1 MIRLWWVITV
11 LLLLLWVP
19 VALLVRHALSNVEAE
34 RRSRHQA
41 VAERLF
47 DELERELSEWLQRE
61 EERPFG
67 QYRFLYLSDDQEP
80 LPQRSPLADGPEVSF
95 VFAHFQIEPDGSVT
109 SPLWPSDPDR
119 ADRVLGWRM
128 GSEQEQ
134 QRDEI
139 LQVLSDIVLHRTPRS
154 VSSQAPG
161 TTVEVDRS
169 SRQELAR
176 LRTEQTR
183 GLLSRLNR
191 GLASRSG
198 RTTQVQQSQ
207 VQNVLD
213 FAESKDVGELSSKL
227 SKIKARRQTPATENE
242 ELDDLRLVVDVS
254 LEPMVGRDI
263 DGSFMLLYR
272 TVVIGDRAF
281 RQGMVV
287 DGEGLVDWLAERVL
301 RSPVKTRGPNSLE
314 RNRDRDR
321 TKAPTQL
328 ALPGVA
334 VRWQEASAV
343 AGGPTQ
349 DAERFAFK
357 HRFAEP
363 FSSVAAQVE
372 LEPLPEPAVTL
383 YIYFLAVLLGLSS
396 TLGVWALYRTVAA
409 RLRFAER
416 QSNFVSAVT
425 HELKTP
431 LTAIRMHGEMLR
443 DGVVP
448 SEEKRQTYY
457 RVLTSEAER
466 LTRLIDNVLEL
477 SQIEK
482 QTRRF
487 DLRPGDV
494 REVLREVAEV
504 LQPHAL
510 KLGFTLEVEDN
521 GPADAIFDADA
532 LAQVLF
538 NLVDN
543 ALKYAK
549 KAEHRTVILRSE
561 SRGQEVCLV
570 VADHGP
576 GVPGKQ
582 LGEVFEPFFR
592 GESEMTR
599 TTKGTG
605 IGLALVRGLVEPM
618 GGSVK
623 GRNRDGGG
631 FAVEIRLP
639 AAKPEPI

>member
-1 MIRLWWVITV
+1 MTRLRWVISV

-19 VALLVRHALSNVEAE
+19 VALLVRHALSNVEDE
-34 RRSRHQA
+34 RRGRHQA

-47 DELERELSEWLQRE
+47 DELERELTDWLRSE

-67 QYRFLYLSDDQEP
+67 HYRFLFLADDQE
-80 LPQRSPLADGPEVSF
+80 PQRSPLADGPQVPF
-95 VFAHFQIEPDGSVT
+95 VFAHFQIEPDGAVT
-109 SPLWPSDPDR
+109 SPLWPSDADR
-119 ADRVLGWRM
+119 AFRVLGWRM
-128 GSEQEQ
+128 GQGQEV

-139 LQVLSDIVLHRTPRS
+139 LQVLSDLVLHRTPRS
-154 VSSQAPG
+154 ASLQAPG
-161 TTVEVDRS
+161 TTIPEAG
-169 SRQELAR
+169 SRRELERLSAQE
-176 LRTEQTR
+176 TR

-213 FAESKDVGELSSKL
+213 FAEGKDVGELSSKL
-227 SKIKARRQTPATENE
+227 SKLKSRQSAQSTEAE
-242 ELDDLRLVVDVS
+242 ELDDLRGLVDVS
-254 LEPMVGRDI
+254 LEPMVGRGI

-272 TVVIGDRAF
+272 TVVIGDRAY

-287 DGEGLVDWLAERVL
+287 DGEGLVEWLAERVL
-301 RSPVKTRGPNSLE
+301 RSESAVKVPALSRLDQSSSVAYGRG
-314 RNRDRDR
+314 
-321 TKAPTQL
+321 A
-328 ALPGVA
+328 PGVSVSWEDA
-334 VRWQEASAV
+334 ASGV
-343 AGGPTQ
+343 GELIQGH
-349 DAERFAFK
+349 DRFAFR

-363 FSSVAAQVE
+363 FSSVAAKVE
-372 LEPLPEPAVTL
+372 LEPLPDSAASL
-383 YIYFLAVLLGLSS
+383 YIYFLAFLLGLSS

-482 QTRRF
+482 QTRGF

-494 REVLREVAEV
+494 RDVMAEVAEV
-504 LQPHAL
+504 LQPHAE
-510 KLGFTLEVEDN
+510 KMGFNLEVEDN
-521 GPADAIFDADA
+521 GPADAVFDSDA

-549 KAEHRTVILRSE
+549 EAERRTVILRSK
-561 SRGQEVCLV
+561 SGGPEVSLV

-576 GVPGKQ
+576 GVPRKQ
-582 LGEVFEPFFR
+582 LREVFEPFFR

-618 GGSVK
+618 GGSVS

-631 FAVEIRLP
+631 FAVEVRLP
-639 AAKPEPI
+639 AADPEPIGSA